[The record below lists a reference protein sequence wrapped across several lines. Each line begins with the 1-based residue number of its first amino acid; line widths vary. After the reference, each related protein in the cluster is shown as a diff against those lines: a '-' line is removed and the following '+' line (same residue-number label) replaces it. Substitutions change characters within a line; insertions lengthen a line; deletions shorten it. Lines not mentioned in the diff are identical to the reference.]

1 MQFLF
6 SLLVDLW
13 VSECNALLAVL
24 QHSVWLIDC
33 KSLHRMPRS
42 LVGSRSLNKKELC
55 QCFACKCCL
64 QSLRALF
71 LPKWPHL
78 PGGAA
83 SPVFLEEDPN
93 TPCLKQTCCMFGC
106 REKGLQCNGS
116 CTKRTVGGSPR
127 ENNVAQPLLW
137 NCSAKGPESYQPNR
151 KPRKTTLFLR

>member
-1 MQFLF
+1 
-6 SLLVDLW
+6 
-13 VSECNALLAVL
+13 
-24 QHSVWLIDC
+24 
-33 KSLHRMPRS
+33 MPRS

-127 ENNVAQPLLW
+127 ENNVAQPYCEIAQQKAQSPISLTGNLVRLP
-137 NCSAKGPESYQPNR
+137 CSLGKFSHR
-151 KPRKTTLFLR
+151 TLTCQIKLD